1 LQNFVENKRKEDV
14 VNLDEEVE
22 SSSNEE
28 CTNLSLFSINLMF
41 MLHCRFEFYSLY
53 LSYMADFLLKHI
65 DEIDYGVASPVAVGY
80 IWLHANLG
88 TLLDLCL
95 TSKLSRVC

>member
-22 SSSNEE
+22 SSSDEE

-41 MLHCRFEFYSLY
+41 ILHCRFESYSLY
-53 LSYMADFLLKHI
+53 LSYMAEPELLLKQI
-65 DEIDYGVASPVAVGY
+65 DEVWTCV
-80 IWLHANLG
+80 
-88 TLLDLCL
+88 
-95 TSKLSRVC
+95 